1 MKAIEATAAVAGG
14 KMQIVLQ
21 GVPFTVAADRPEAAK
36 FWRKA
41 NSGRWEADTFE
52 FISRHAGADLTFVD
66 IGAWIGPMTI
76 YASKHAGRVIALEPD
91 PVAHKDLV
99 ENVRLNGGNV
109 DIWHVGVDNIEGK
122 LTLYAA
128 AGLGQSTSSAVK
140 VGGAEEINIPVVTFD
155 QLSERVGD
163 AKRVIV
169 KIDIEG
175 HEFTVADKLI
185 AFAKRHNAP
194 MHLSVHPRILYDNAK
209 GTLSKLAARRKIH
222 RQTKTLIDKLRAIG
236 TLTDTE
242 TGRPMT
248 DFTLWQFIFPRT
260 RVHNF
265 TLEVV
270 PHGPRA

>member
-1 MKAIEATAAVAGG
+1 MGAKVQSASNTDQMPVSLLG
-14 KMQIVLQ
+14 Q
-21 GVPFTVAADRPEAAK
+21 PFTVVTHRPEAAK

-52 FISRHAGADLTFVD
+52 FIRRHAGPDLTFVD

-76 YASKHAGRVIALEPD
+76 FVSKHASRVVALEPD

-109 DIWHVGVDNIEGK
+109 DVWHVGVDNQEGK

-140 VGGAEEINIPVVTFD
+140 VEGAEEINIPVVTFD
-155 QLSERVGD
+155 QVSERVGG

-175 HEFTVADKLI
+175 HEFTVADNLI
-185 AFAKRHNAP
+185 AFAKRHKAP
-194 MHLSVHPRILYDNAK
+194 MHLSVHPRILYDSAK
-209 GTLSKLAARRKIH
+209 RRMSKLAARRMIH
-222 RQTKTLIDKLRAIG
+222 RQTKALIEKLRMFG

-242 TGRPMT
+242 TGKPMT

-270 PHGPRA
+270 PHA

>member
-1 MKAIEATAAVAGG
+1 MTIS
-14 KMQIVLQ
+14 LQ
-21 GVPFTVAADRPEAAK
+21 GQPFTVVAQRPEAAK

-41 NSGRWEADTFE
+41 NGGRWEADTFE

-76 YASKHAGRVIALEPD
+76 YASRHAGRVVALEPD
-91 PVAHKDLV
+91 PVAYKDLV

-109 DIWHVGVDNIEGK
+109 DIWHVGVDNQEGN

-140 VGGAEEINIPVVTFD
+140 VDGAEVINIPVVTFE
-155 QLSERVGD
+155 QVSKRIGNAE
-163 AKRVIV
+163 RVIV

-175 HEFTVADKLI
+175 HEFTVADNLI
-185 AFAKRHNAP
+185 AFVKRHRAP

-209 GTLSKLAARRKIH
+209 GQMSRLAARRKIH
-222 RQTKTLIDKLRAIG
+222 RQTKALIDKLRVIG
-236 TLTDTE
+236 KLTDTE
-242 TGRPMT
+242 TGKPMT

-270 PHGPRA
+270 PHG

>member
-1 MKAIEATAAVAGG
+1 MKSIEATPAVADG

-41 NSGRWEADTFE
+41 NSGRWEADTFD
-52 FISRHAGADLTFVD
+52 FIRRHAGPDLTFVD

-76 YASKHAGRVIALEPD
+76 FASKHAGRVIALEPD

-109 DIWHVGVDNIEGK
+109 DIWHVGVDNSEGK

-209 GTLSKLAARRKIH
+209 GSQSKLAARRKIH
-222 RQTKTLIDKLRAIG
+222 RQTKALIDKLRAIG

-270 PHGPRA
+270 PHGRRT